1 MTASFSLVPI
11 FLPRLILLHAMG
23 SSSRRPASGRRAR
36 WRERFLPRWREL
48 APAAAA
54 RAPTARCARN
64 AGKLAADGTSA
75 AYAAS
80 GRLCRGAS
88 EPSGRVARASP
99 CAPTPLDA
107 GRLGSQ
113 GELERT
119 ASPRAATE
127 EGAPPRQLQ
136 KDEGGCW
143 WRIRHRRG

>member
-1 MTASFSLVPI
+1 MGAVVRA
-11 FLPRLILLHAMG
+11 LPPSVA
-23 SSSRRPASGRRAR
+23 
-36 WRERFLPRWREL
+36 L
-48 APAAAA
+48 AGAVA

-75 AYAAS
+75 ACAAS

-88 EPSGRVARASP
+88 EPPGRVARASP

-143 WRIRHRRG
+143 WWIRRRRG